1 MTGKRKHTLAGTT
14 AAALARGALLA
25 ALAAAGVSVAAG
37 CYREDMNNQPR
48 HEPHEESDFF
58 ADGQASRPLVAG
70 TVPHDKRFVDAPRP
84 DNMRFSGA
92 ATEKPTDTFPIAV
105 NEAVL
110 RRGQERYNI
119 YCSVCHGA
127 TGGEHT
133 DDKSPLYGRGN
144 GMIVQRGFTPPP
156 SLHDPAVR
164 DKPAGHYYNVITNGW
179 GAMYS
184 YSDRITPEDRWAI
197 VAYIRALQL
206 TRTGQANA
214 AATTKPATT
223 TQPAGGAGGGGGGGA
238 TTGGEA
244 ARGGQGST
252 GAAGAQPTGGEQ

>member
-1 MTGKRKHTLAGTT
+1 MTGKRNNTLAG
-14 AAALARGALLA
+14 LARGALAGAAVLA
-25 ALAAAGVSVAAG
+25 ALAAAAG

-70 TVPHDKRFVDAPRP
+70 TVPHDKRFAAAPRP
-84 DNMRFSGA
+84 DNLRFSGA

-105 NEAVL
+105 NEAVV

-133 DDKSPLYGRGN
+133 DEKSPLYGRGN

-164 DKPAGHYYNVITNGW
+164 EKPAGHYYNVITNGW

-184 YSDRITPEDRWAI
+184 YSDRISPEDRWAI

-206 TRTGQANA
+206 TRTGQASA
-214 AATTKPATT
+214 AG
-223 TQPAGGAGGGGGGGA
+223 TQPVE
-238 TTGGEA
+238 TQPTGRTSPDREA
-244 ARGGQGST
+244 ASGGQGAGPGAT
-252 GAAGAQPTGGEQ
+252 GGGSNSGNNNSGGGQPTGGQQQ